1 MDQHEQDERSHRVE
15 VAIERMRQGKMVILV
30 DDEDRENEGD
40 LCMAA
45 EFVTPEAIN
54 FMAKEAR
61 GLICLT
67 LTGERCE
74 ELDLPIMIE
83 GDNTSQFHTNFTV
96 SIDAVEGITTGISA
110 QDRAH
115 TIKLAVSPHC
125 RPQDLGR
132 PGHVFPLRAEP
143 GGVLVR
149 TGQTEG
155 SVDLCRLSGLQP
167 AGVIVEMM
175 NEDGT
180 MSRMPQ
186 LEIFAAKHEIPIV
199 QVADLIHHRLQRE
212 RLIQRLGERM
222 VDTRWGRFRG
232 LAYRSSIGDIE
243 MTAFVLG
250 NPESQDAALVRVHA
264 GRQWNDIFGGYSRGS
279 KPDLD
284 MAFEAISQ
292 EGTGVLLY
300 IARPSHVGLT
310 EAFTAGERPPSA
322 ENLRTVGLG
331 AQVLLDL
338 GIQRMRLLSRRPR
351 PVSGLSGFEI
361 EVVSIVDPRSLIE
374 QQERQK
380 A

>member
-1 MDQHEQDERSHRVE
+1 MEMQHDVSRLKRVE
-15 VAIERMRQGKMVILV
+15 VAIEAMRRGEMVILV

-45 EFVTPEAIN
+45 EFVTPQAIN

-67 LTGERCE
+67 LTAERCR
-74 ELDLPIMIE
+74 ELALPIMIE

-96 SIDAVEGITTGISA
+96 SIDAAEGITTGISA
-110 QDRAH
+110 PDRAH

-125 RPQDLGR
+125 QPKDLGR
-132 PGHVFPLRAEP
+132 PGHIFPLRAEP

-155 SVDLCRLSGLQP
+155 SVDLCKLAGLTP

-186 LEIFAAKHEIPIV
+186 LEIFSKEHNIPIV

-212 RLIQRLGERM
+212 RLVERMGERM
-222 VDTRWGRFRG
+222 VETRWGRFRG
-232 LAYRSSIGDIE
+232 VAYRSRIDETE

-250 NPESQDAALVRVHA
+250 RPDKEAACLVRVHA
-264 GRQWNDIFGGYSRGS
+264 GRQWNDMFGGYSRGA

-284 MAFEAISQ
+284 LAFEAIAK

-300 IARPSHVGLT
+300 LARPVHVGLT
-310 EAFTAGERPPSA
+310 EAFTGGEQPPSA

-351 PVSGLSGFEI
+351 PVAGLSGFDI
-361 EVVSIVDPRSLIE
+361 EVEAIVDPRTLLDSQRKE
-374 QQERQK
+374 K
-380 A
+380 